1 MSGKEKK
8 PRKPKSKTR
17 KIIEWVLTGIF
28 AAGLVGIVV
37 IQIVNKTSKNQ
48 NVFGPQFQ
56 KVLTDSMAPT
66 YKVNDIILIA
76 KTTPED
82 IYKRVNEK
90 HETVDLSFYWRVDGE
105 LRSMT
110 HRLQSVTYSETPV
123 AVTENGDEL
132 YYTFEAHGI
141 NTQSEWCKG
150 SSGYMDCTGQI
161 QQFHEDAIIG
171 RVVRKSGFM
180 TFATSIWGLLV
191 FLLVPC
197 MYLIVA
203 SVFDIVKALDDKD
216 EVPAGAGGEVV
227 GEASDKPK
235 DPLAGLSE
243 KEKEKLKKQMLD
255 EMLGKKK

>member
-8 PRKPKSKTR
+8 PRKPKSKAR
-17 KIIEWVLTGIF
+17 KIVEWVLTGIF

-37 IQIVNKTSKNQ
+37 IQIINKTSKNQ

-66 YKVNDIILIA
+66 YKVNDIILIT

-90 HETVDLSFYWRVDGE
+90 HETVDLSFYWKVDGE

-110 HRLQSVTYSETPV
+110 HRLQSVTFYEETQYDGTV
-123 AVTENGDEL
+123 EEGFH
-132 YYTFEAHGI
+132 YTFVAHGI
-141 NTQSEWCKG
+141 NKTSEWCKG
-150 SSGYMDCTGQI
+150 AGGYMDCTGQL
-161 QQFHEDAIIG
+161 QEFHENAIIG

-203 SVFDIVKALDDKD
+203 SVFDIVKALDDK
-216 EVPAGAGGEVV
+216 EPVPNEGEVV
-227 GEASDKPK
+227 GEASDKSK

>member
-8 PRKPKSKTR
+8 TRKPKSKAR
-17 KIIEWVLTGIF
+17 KIVEWVLTGIF

-76 KTTPED
+76 KTTPEE
-82 IYKRVNEK
+82 INQRVNEK
-90 HETVDLSFYWRVDGE
+90 NETVDLSFYWMVDGE
-105 LRSMT
+105 QRSMT

-123 AVTENGDEL
+123 AVSETGEEL
-132 YYTFEAHGI
+132 HYTFEAHGI
-141 NTQSEWCKG
+141 NKTSEWCKG
-150 SSGYMDCTGQI
+150 ASGYMDCTGQI
-161 QQFHEDAIIG
+161 QTFHEDAIIG

-191 FLLVPC
+191 FLLAPC

-203 SVFDIVKALDDKD
+203 SVFDIVKALDDK
-216 EVPAGAGGEVV
+216 EPVPNEGEVV

-243 KEKEKLKKQMLD
+243 QEKEKLKKQMLD